1 MREPRWRNEKDKEE
15 KEVLYI
21 MYRINKFR
29 YFCDP
34 QLLLSKILNP
44 FVINLLSAHVQ
55 QLTNPL
61 GFEPGVHHVEDGWN
75 WPFKLGNKVFYTYT

>member
-1 MREPRWRNEKDKEE
+1 
-15 KEVLYI
+15 LYI

-61 GFEPGVHHVEDGWN
+61 GFEPGVHHVEDG
-75 WPFKLGNKVFYTYT
+75 